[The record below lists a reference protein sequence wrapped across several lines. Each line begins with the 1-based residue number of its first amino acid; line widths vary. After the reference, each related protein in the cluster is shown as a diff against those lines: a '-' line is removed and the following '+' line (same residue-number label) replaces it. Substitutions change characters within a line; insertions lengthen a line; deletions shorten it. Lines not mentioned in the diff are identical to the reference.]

1 MREDFAPASSYAEAE
16 IAKRNLAYA
25 TRRHRN
31 VNGVGLSKDQR
42 GWYVKVNL
50 RKEHRW
56 WHRKLPG
63 GWFQDVRVRYQV
75 IGEVV
80 AA

>member
-1 MREDFAPASSYAEAE
+1 MREDFAPASSYVEAE
-16 IAKRNLAYA
+16 IAKNKLADL

-31 VNGVGLSKDQR
+31 VNGVGLSKDAR
-42 GWYVKVNL
+42 GWYVRVNL
-50 RKEHRW
+50 VKPHRW

-75 IGEVV
+75 IGVV
-80 AA
+80 VVL